1 MTEAVERQLKI
12 SKRTAGTAPGIGK
25 KRQLESNK
33 SGVALPR
40 GKGENAPQLL
50 PPLSKR
56 WLEEERHERRAHAR
70 ARLHQLLHSAVAHAS
85 AAPHNGQCFRQR
97 PFFRISTYF
106 NAPFGNTRP

>member
-12 SKRTAGTAPGIGK
+12 SKRTAGTAPAIAK
-25 KRQLESNK
+25 KQQLESNK
-33 SGVALPR
+33 RAVALPPA
-40 GKGENAPQLL
+40 KGENAPQLL

-85 AAPHNGQCFRQR
+85 AAPHKRSVFSAATVFPNF
-97 PFFRISTYF
+97 YVL
-106 NAPFGNTRP
+106 

>member
-1 MTEAVERQLKI
+1 MTEVVERQLEI
-12 SKRTAGTAPGIGK
+12 SKRIAGTAPGIGK

-70 ARLHQLLHSAVAHAS
+70 ARLHQLLHSAEAHAS
-85 AAPHNGQCFRQR
+85 AAPHKRSVFSAATVFPNF
-97 PFFRISTYF
+97 YVL
-106 NAPFGNTRP
+106 